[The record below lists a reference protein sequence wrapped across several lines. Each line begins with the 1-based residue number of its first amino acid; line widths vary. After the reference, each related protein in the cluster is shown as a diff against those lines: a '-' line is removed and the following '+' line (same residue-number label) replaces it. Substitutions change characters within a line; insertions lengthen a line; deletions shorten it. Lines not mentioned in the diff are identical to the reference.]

1 MFNWLQNKL
10 QEREKE
16 YKLQEEQERWR
27 ALQQNARDCISMM
40 KNGRTLG
47 ECEAYLEGRGYSK
60 DDAINASGLAF
71 CVAIGLSD
79 IHGNMVGNWNLGIV
93 NHDKLKKALGS
104 EEKYNFFCQIVS
116 NL

>member
-27 ALQQNARDCISMM
+27 TLQQNARNCIGMM
-40 KNGRTLG
+40 ENGRTLG
-47 ECEAYLEGRGYSK
+47 ECKAYLEGAGYSE
-60 DDAINASGLAF
+60 DDAMWASNLAF
-71 CVAIGLSD
+71 LVIIGVSD
-79 IHGNMVGNWNLGIV
+79 MHGNIVGNWSLDIV
-93 NHDKLKKALGS
+93 NHDKVKKILGS